1 MCINN
6 SEENGHNTKRKQL
19 LKVQIMEKINSKSYL
34 VGFIPYALAAFLI
47 GIVGG
52 FTTLLGPA
60 FVKDLGLEYN
70 NTTWTALAMSISTA
84 AFAPI
89 LGKLGDVIGR
99 RVTLL
104 LGILIFIFGNI
115 MTAVAPSLWFMLFA
129 RFTVGVGSAAI
140 APVVI
145 AYIMSEF
152 PREKISGGF
161 SLYMLI
167 SSAAVIFGPTIG
179 GIVIDVWGWRAM
191 MWICVFISAAV
202 FFYCL
207 LTNKEKNKISHNT
220 MSGFDWIGSAFV
232 LIFFSLMLCVPSFGQ
247 NFGWSSPAFISASI
261 FAVLSLI
268 ILIPVERKASTPILQ
283 GEFMKR
289 RSFILSVL
297 ALFLT
302 QGLMQANMTNIIVFV
317 NYTQPENTV
326 ISGYA
331 ISIMY
336 IGMSLGS
343 ILLGPL
349 ADRVEPKR
357 ILAASFA
364 VTGVGCA
371 LMLLFSPDT
380 SVLLLAASLGILG
393 FGLGANATIFMRV
406 VLSGIPAKKAGSST
420 GTYGL
425 FRDLSAPFGVAIF
438 VPLFTNRVTGGIA
451 TGLDGISSA
460 TASIKQL
467 AVAEVICV
475 AVGIVAILLLPKIH
489 NRKEIIN
496 EA

>member
-1 MCINN
+1 MTMNIKELNMKK
-6 SEENGHNTKRKQL
+6 T
-19 LKVQIMEKINSKSYL
+19 NSKPYL
-34 VGFIPYALAAFLI
+34 AAFVPYALSAFLI
-47 GIVGG
+47 GIIGG
-52 FTTLLGPA
+52 FTTVLAPA
-60 FVKDLGLEYN
+60 FVKDLGLDYN

-104 LGILIFIFGNI
+104 LGILIFIFGNV
-115 MTAVAPSLWFMLFA
+115 MTAVASSLWFMLAA
-129 RFTVGVGSAAI
+129 RFVVGVGSAAI

-145 AYIMSEF
+145 AYIISEF
-152 PREKISGGF
+152 PQEKISGGF

-167 SSAAVIFGPTIG
+167 SSAAVIFGPTLG
-179 GIVIDVWGWRAM
+179 GIIIDRWNWRVM
-191 MWICVFISAAV
+191 MWVCVLVSAVV
-202 FFYCL
+202 FFACL
-207 LTNKEKNKISHNT
+207 ITNKEKRSSKKSL
-220 MSGFDWIGSAFV
+220 SSFDGLGSVFV

-247 NFGWSSPAFISASI
+247 NFGLGSAAFLSVLIAAVISL
-261 FAVLSLI
+261 V
-268 ILIPVERKASTPILQ
+268 ILILVERKAKTPILQ
-283 GEFMKR
+283 GSFMKR

-336 IGMSLGS
+336 LGMSLGS

-349 ADRVEPKR
+349 ADKLEPKC
-357 ILAASFA
+357 ILTASFA
-364 VTGVGCA
+364 ITGLGCA
-371 LMLLFSPDT
+371 LMLLFSPST

-406 VLSGIPAKKAGSST
+406 VLSEIPAKKAGAAT

-425 FRDLSAPFGVAIF
+425 FRDLAAPFGVAVF
-438 VPLFTNRVTGGIA
+438 VPLFTNRVTSNIK
-451 TGLDGISSA
+451 TGLDDISA
-460 TASIKQL
+460 AINSIKML
-467 AVAEVICV
+467 AIAEIVCV
-475 AVGIVAILLLPKIH
+475 AVGIIAVILLPKIH

-496 EA
+496 EAEG

>member
-1 MCINN
+1 
-6 SEENGHNTKRKQL
+6 
-19 LKVQIMEKINSKSYL
+19 MEKTASKSYL
-34 VGFIPYALAAFLI
+34 LGFVPYALAAFLI
-47 GIVGG
+47 GIIGG
-52 FTTLLGPA
+52 FTTVLGPA

-70 NTTWTALAMSISTA
+70 NTTWTALAMSVSTA

-89 LGKLGDVIGR
+89 LGRLGDVIGR
-99 RVTLL
+99 RTTLL

-115 MTAVAPSLWFMLFA
+115 MTAVAPSLWFMLAA
-129 RFTVGVGSAAI
+129 RFVVGIGSAAI

-145 AYIMSEF
+145 MYIIGEF
-152 PREKISGGF
+152 PPDKASGGF

-167 SSAAVIFGPTIG
+167 SSAAVIFGPTLG
-179 GIVIDVWGWRAM
+179 GLIIERSGWRAM
-191 MWICVFISAAV
+191 MWICVTISAIV
-202 FFYCL
+202 FLACL
-207 LTNKEKNKISHNT
+207 LTNKEKKSIKKSL
-220 MSGFDWIGSAFV
+220 SSFDGLGSVFV
-232 LIFFSLMLCVPSFGQ
+232 LIFFSLTLCVPSFGQ
-247 NFGWSSPAFISASI
+247 NFGWTSPAFMFVLVAAI
-261 FAVLSLI
+261 LSLI
-268 ILIPVERKASTPILQ
+268 ILILVERKANTPILQ
-283 GEFMKR
+283 GSFMRR

-349 ADRVEPKR
+349 ADKFEPKR
-357 ILAASFA
+357 ILSISFI
-364 VTGVGCA
+364 VTGIGCA
-371 LMLLFSPDT
+371 LMLLFSPVT

-406 VLSGIPAKKAGSST
+406 VLSEIPARKAGAAT

-425 FRDLSAPFGVAIF
+425 FRDLAAPFGVAIF
-438 VPLFTNRVTGGIA
+438 VPLFTNQVTAGVNMGINA
-451 TGLDGISSA
+451 VTSA
-460 TASIKQL
+460 VSSIKSL
-467 AVAEVICV
+467 ALTEIVCIAAGLV
-475 AVGIVAILLLPKIH
+475 AVILLPKIH
-489 NRKEIIN
+489 VRKENIN

>member
-1 MCINN
+1 MGILRNN
-6 SEENGHNTKRKQL
+6 NHYEGE
-19 LKVQIMEKINSKSYL
+19 IMERANSKSYL
-34 VGFIPYALAAFLI
+34 TGFIPYALAAFLI
-47 GIVGG
+47 GIIGG
-52 FTTLLGPA
+52 FTAVLGPA

-89 LGKLGDVIGR
+89 LGRLGDVIGR

-115 MTAVAPSLWFMLFA
+115 MTAVAPSLWFMLAA
-129 RFTVGVGSAAI
+129 RFVVGIGSAAI

-145 AYIMSEF
+145 TYIISEF
-152 PREKISGGF
+152 PPDRASGGF

-167 SSAAVIFGPTIG
+167 SSAAVIFGPTLG
-179 GIVIDVWGWRAM
+179 GIIISRWGWRVM
-191 MWICVFISAAV
+191 MWICVLISAIV
-202 FFYCL
+202 FFACL
-207 LTNKEKNKISHNT
+207 LTNKETKTTKKSL
-220 MSGFDWIGSAFV
+220 SSFDGLGSVFV
-232 LIFFSLMLCVPSFGQ
+232 LIFFSLTLCVPSFGQ
-247 NFGWSSPAFISASI
+247 NFGWSSISFMFVFIA
-261 FAVLSLI
+261 ALLSLA
-268 ILIPVERKASTPILQ
+268 ILVLVERKAKTPILQ
-283 GEFMKR
+283 GSFMKR
-289 RSFILSVL
+289 RSFVLSVV

-349 ADRVEPKR
+349 ADKFEPKR
-357 ILAASFA
+357 ILSISFV
-364 VTGVGCA
+364 VTGIGCA
-371 LMLLFSPDT
+371 LMLLFSPIT
-380 SVLLLAASLGILG
+380 SVLLLAGSLGILG

-406 VLSGIPAKKAGSST
+406 VLSEIPTKKAGAVT

-425 FRDLSAPFGVAIF
+425 FRDLATPFGVAIF
-438 VPLFTNRVTGGIA
+438 VPLFTNRVTANITMGI
-451 TGLDGISSA
+451 DEISA
-460 TASIKQL
+460 AVTSIKLL
-467 AVAEVICV
+467 ALTEIVCI
-475 AVGIVAILLLPKIH
+475 AVGIAAVILLPKVH
-489 NRKEIIN
+489 RRKETIN
-496 EA
+496 EAKG

>member
-1 MCINN
+1 
-6 SEENGHNTKRKQL
+6 
-19 LKVQIMEKINSKSYL
+19 MERTDSKSYL
-34 VGFIPYALAAFLI
+34 LGFVPYALAAFLI
-47 GIVGG
+47 GIIGG
-52 FTTLLGPA
+52 FTTVLGPA

-99 RVTLL
+99 RITLL

-115 MTAVAPSLWFMLFA
+115 MTAVAPSLWFMLAA
-129 RFTVGVGSAAI
+129 RFVVGIGSAAI

-145 AYIMSEF
+145 TYIISEF
-152 PREKISGGF
+152 PPDKASGGF

-167 SSAAVIFGPTIG
+167 SSAAVIFGPTLG
-179 GIVIDVWGWRAM
+179 GLIIEHSGWRVM
-191 MWICVFISAAV
+191 MWICVLISAIV
-202 FFYCL
+202 FFACL
-207 LTNKEKNKISHNT
+207 ITNKEKKTQKKSL
-220 MSGFDWIGSAFV
+220 SSFDGLGSVFV
-232 LIFFSLMLCVPSFGQ
+232 LIFFSLTLCVPSFGQ
-247 NFGWSSPAFISASI
+247 NFGWSSAAFLFVLIA
-261 FAVLSLI
+261 AVLSLV
-268 ILIPVERKASTPILQ
+268 ILILVERKAKTPILQ
-283 GEFMKR
+283 GSFMKR
-289 RSFILSVL
+289 RSFVLSVV

-349 ADRVEPKR
+349 ADKFEPKR
-357 ILAASFA
+357 ILSVSFV
-364 VTGVGCA
+364 VTGIGCA
-371 LMLLFSPDT
+371 LMLLFSPVT

-406 VLSGIPAKKAGSST
+406 VLSEIPTKKAGAAT

-425 FRDLSAPFGVAIF
+425 FRDLAAPFGVAVF
-438 VPLFTNRVTGGIA
+438 VPLFTNRVTANTNMGI
-451 TGLDGISSA
+451 DEISAAVS
-460 TASIKQL
+460 SIKLL
-467 AVAEVICV
+467 ALTEIACV
-475 AVGIVAILLLPKIH
+475 AAGLVAVILLPKIH
-489 NRKEIIN
+489 NRKENIN
-496 EA
+496 EVKG